1 MKSIAKCIIFTAIVF
16 LYANAPLK
24 AESSCVTCHTEIDS
38 LSAVQVSLVENS
50 VHKDLT
56 LSCQGCHGG
65 DPSQDDPDLAMS
77 PKNGFIG
84 APDRSQVVKVCA
96 KCHSD
101 VNFMRNYNPNISVDQ
116 YERYQTSQHGILFAK
131 GDHKVATCIDC
142 HGHHDIKKAND
153 PASSVFSRNIAD
165 NCGKCHADAAY
176 MSDYG
181 IPTDQV
187 SEYKKSVHANMLYEK
202 GDLSAPTC
210 NDCHGNHS
218 ATPPSVTSVGHVC
231 GTCHVIQAEYFASS
245 PHKAAYDEMGIA
257 ECEAC
262 HGNHGIVK
270 PSKEM
275 LGTTE
280 NAVCM
285 ECHDEG
291 SAGYNTAAAMRA
303 EIDTLDMQITQ
314 AQEGLDKA
322 RNAGV
327 ETPSDKSLALSSAK
341 DALTQAA
348 TAIHT
353 FSMEK
358 VLDFAAKGRK
368 DAKVAL
374 DVSAA
379 AMTEVGARRK
389 MLIIMVVLTL
399 VVAGLLLLFI
409 RKREQEPS

>member
-1 MKSIAKCIIFTAIVF
+1 LKSIAKCIILTAIVF
-16 LYANAPLK
+16 LYANAPLM
-24 AESSCVTCHTEIDS
+24 AESSCVTCHTEMDS

-50 VHKDLT
+50 VHKDQA

-77 PKNGFIG
+77 PKKGFIG
-84 APDRSQVVKVCA
+84 APDRNQAVKVCT

-101 VNFMRNYNPNISVDQ
+101 VNFMRSFDPNISVDQ

-131 GDHKVATCIDC
+131 GDLKVATCIDC
-142 HGHHDIKKAND
+142 HRHHDIRKAND
-153 PASSVFSRNIAD
+153 PASSIFSKNIVD
-165 NCGKCHADAAY
+165 NCGKCHADPAY

-187 SEYKKSVHANMLYEK
+187 SEYKKSVHAKMMYEK
-202 GDLSAPTC
+202 GDMSAPTC

-218 ATPPSVTSVGHVC
+218 AMPPSVKSIAHVC
-231 GTCHVIQAEYFASS
+231 GTCHYTQAEYFAAS
-245 PHKAAYDEMGIA
+245 PHKAAFDELGFA

-280 NAVCM
+280 GAVCI
-285 ECHDEG
+285 ECHDDG
-291 SAGYNTAAAMRA
+291 SKGYKVAAAMRA
-303 EIDTLDMQITQ
+303 AIDTLDMQITQ
-314 AQEGLDKA
+314 AEESLHKA

-327 ETPSDKSLALSSAK
+327 EVASDKSLALNTAK
-341 DALTQAA
+341 DGLTQAA
-348 TAIHT
+348 AAIH
-353 FSMEK
+353 SLSIDK
-358 VLDFAAKGRK
+358 VLEYTTEGRK
-368 DAKVAL
+368 SAKVAL

-379 AMTEVGARRK
+379 ALTEVGARRL

-399 VVAGLLLLFI
+399 LVAGLLVIFI
-409 RKREQEPS
+409 RKREQEHG